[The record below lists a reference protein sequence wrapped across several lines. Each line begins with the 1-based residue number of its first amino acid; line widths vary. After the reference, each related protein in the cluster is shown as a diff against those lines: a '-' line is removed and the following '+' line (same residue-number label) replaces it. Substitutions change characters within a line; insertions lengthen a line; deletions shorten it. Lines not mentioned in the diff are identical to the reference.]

1 MSPMSLRGAVHHLAI
16 RALLRLYPRVW
27 RRRYSVEFA
36 ALLMQRPLS
45 PLEVADVVRGA
56 ADARWLAF
64 RKAHMRSATA
74 LRESTAPAARPERWR
89 NGRNGRNGRER
100 DMARK
105 SQRLCCSFCGKS
117 RDHVRRLIAG
127 PNGVYIC
134 DECVTLCNEI
144 IADEGHQLVCQQP
157 ERVHLAL
164 QRPAASWWQRL
175 VRRWLETER
184 GERRWMTAHKLMAG
198 SGLSRAWR

>member
-1 MSPMSLRGAVHHLAI
+1 MSPTSLRGALRLFAI
-16 RALLRLYPRVW
+16 RALMRLYPRAW
-27 RRRYSVEFA
+27 SRRYGVEFA

-45 PLEVADVVRGA
+45 PLEVADMVRGA

-89 NGRNGRNGRER
+89 NGRNGRNRRER
-100 DMARK
+100 DMTRK
-105 SQRLCCSFCGKS
+105 SQRFCCSFCGKS

-134 DECVTLCNEI
+134 TECVTLCNQI
-144 IADEGHQLVCQQP
+144 IADQRHQLSCQQP
-157 ERVHLAL
+157 ERVHHAL
-164 QRPAASWWQRL
+164 QRRAASWWQRV
-175 VRRWLETER
+175 VRRWLETAH
-184 GERRWMTAHKLMAG
+184 GERLWMTTHKLMAG
-198 SGLSRAWR
+198 SGPSRAWR